1 VATNARPLIRL
12 SRRSYT
18 TLKALSKEIG
28 KPMSDVVGD
37 AIERYSRDQFW
48 EQVKREFEL
57 MTPAQLRAYR
67 KEVARWDGTL
77 LDGLPDEDWEEER
90 LATTRARSAAG
101 RRVVG
106 RSRSRPRP

>member
-1 VATNARPLIRL
+1 
-12 SRRSYT
+12 
-18 TLKALSKEIG
+18 
-28 KPMSDVVGD
+28 MSDGD

-48 EQVKREFEL
+48 EQVNREFEL

-67 KEVARWDGTL
+67 KEVALWDGTL
-77 LDGLPDEDWEEER
+77 LDGLLDEDWGEER
-90 LATTRARSAAG
+90 LATTQARTAAG

>member
-1 VATNARPLIRL
+1 MATNARPLIRL
-12 SRRSYT
+12 SLRSYA
-18 TLKALSKEIG
+18 TLKALSKEMG
-28 KPMSDVVGD
+28 KAMSDVVGD

-67 KEVARWDGTL
+67 KEVALWDGTL
-77 LDGLPDEDWEEER
+77 LDGLLDEDWEEER
-90 LATTRARSAAG
+90 LATTQARTAAG

>member
-1 VATNARPLIRL
+1 MATNARPLIRL
-12 SRRSYT
+12 SRRSYA
-18 TLKALSKEIG
+18 TLKALSKEMG
-28 KPMSDVVGD
+28 KAMSDVVGD

-48 EQVKREFEL
+48 EQVNREFEL

-67 KEVARWDGTL
+67 KEVALWDGTL

-90 LATTRARSAAG
+90 LATTQARSAAG